1 MRSRCRVA
9 IVALALAAPLA
20 AGLYPAAAGHRAEAR
35 RRTVS
40 CPTELG
46 ALQLWAFATNPA
58 IGSAGVTISTGDPG
72 KPTALLGVSNEQP
85 RYGLDGRCRS
95 VKKRVVLNRRGLT
108 PAGVVH
114 AGDVRSPTVYCAAT
128 RRVLM
133 RLVISYNSSQ
143 KPVSA
148 AIEVLTQPK
157 ARNGKT
163 PRSKRIGYVQWSP
176 TRSVTYYSSACTSQY

>member
-1 MRSRCRVA
+1 
-9 IVALALAAPLA
+9 
-20 AGLYPAAAGHRAEAR
+20 
-35 RRTVS
+35 VS
-40 CPTELG
+40 CTTELG